1 MFYSQH
7 LNVKKSISACHIFEC
22 FRTSRL
28 RPVPRVAGAGPEP
41 GRGSYVEFLCGGVP
55 LNQEGAP
62 PSFVSSFQ
70 LDMTGAKQ
78 RLFPST
84 LN

>member
-1 MFYSQH
+1 MLRSQFQPVIFSSVSGP
-7 LNVKKSISACHIFEC
+7 LGSALFPEWPEQAP
-22 FRTSRL
+22 SL
-28 RPVPRVAGAGPEP
+28 VVALM
-41 GRGSYVEFLCGGVP
+41 RNFLCGGVP